1 MKVFIGYVSLS
12 GNTEKMAINIK
23 NRMKAVGCEV
33 YMERLDTV
41 EVDALKD
48 FDLAFI
54 GLYTWNLEDVP
65 YEANEFYEEIDQV
78 DFAGVKV
85 ALFGAGDLTHSK
97 PCAAI
102 DILSDKMKRFGFDV
116 YDRVLKLH
124 QESSTYE
131 QWRKCEDFAEHAL
144 IWGSNRKKWR
154 FSMWDRMLGSPKYQK
169 SVFLLRRVLDD
180 YPIKCKGRSKKRR
193 TYTRTSE
200 IRDF

>member
-12 GNTEKMAINIK
+12 GNTEKMAISIK

-78 DFAGVKV
+78 DFTGMKV
-85 ALFGAGDLTHSK
+85 AFFGAGDLTHSK
-97 PCAAI
+97 PCAGI
-102 DILSDKMKRFGFDV
+102 DILSNKMKQFGFDV
-116 YDRVLKLH
+116 YDQVLKIH
-124 QESSTYE
+124 HESSTYE
-131 QWRKCEDFAEHAL
+131 QISKCEDFAEHAL

-154 FSMWDRMLGSPKYQK
+154 FLMWDRMQGSHKYQK

-180 YPIKCKGRSKKRR
+180 YPIKYKGRSKKRR

>member
-12 GNTEKMAINIK
+12 GNTEKMAISIK

-85 ALFGAGDLTHSK
+85 AFFGAGDLTHSK

-116 YDRVLKLH
+116 YDRVLKIH
-124 QESSTYE
+124 HESSTYE
-131 QWRKCEDFAEHAL
+131 QLRKCEDFAEHAL

-154 FSMWDRMLGSPKYQK
+154 FFMWDRLLGSPNYQN

-180 YPIKCKGRSKKRR
+180 YPIKCKGRSKKRG

>member
-41 EVDALKD
+41 EVDTLKD

-54 GLYTWNLEDVP
+54 GLYTWNHEDLP
-65 YEANEFYEEIDQV
+65 YEANEFYEEISQV
-78 DFAGVKV
+78 DFHGVKV
-85 ALFGAGDLTHSK
+85 AFFGAGDLNHPK

-102 DILSDKMKRFGFDV
+102 HILSDKMKEYGFDV
-116 YDRVLKLH
+116 YDRVWKTH
-124 QESSTYE
+124 QESTTYDE
-131 QWRKCEDFAEHAL
+131 IRKCEVFADQAL
-144 IWGSNRKKWR
+144 IWGSKRKKWR
-154 FSMWDRMLGSPKYQK
+154 FFLWNRMLGNPKYQK
-169 SVFLLRRVLDD
+169 SAYLLRRALDD
-180 YPIKCKGRSKKRR
+180 YPIKYKGRSKKRG

-200 IRDF
+200 IRDI